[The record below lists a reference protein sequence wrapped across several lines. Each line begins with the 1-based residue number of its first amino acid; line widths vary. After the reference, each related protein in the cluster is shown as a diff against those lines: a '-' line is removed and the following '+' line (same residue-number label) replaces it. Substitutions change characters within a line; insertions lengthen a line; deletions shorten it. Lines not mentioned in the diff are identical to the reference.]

1 MLELITDRTARDV
14 ARLQELSA
22 IAWNNM
28 NAAEKAE
35 WSKGSKGAYN
45 FSDLNRVENAVQY
58 IAERLRKHN
67 YPVELLEVR
76 TWGATDVPT
85 LTDMTRYLENIRRIR
100 NAFVTLTTTPQV
112 PATMKNLTYTDA
124 NAIEQIL
131 FDVDLLMGNMI
142 SSFVQCGEVFG
153 GEL

>member
-1 MLELITDRTARDV
+1 VLELITDRTARDV
-14 ARLQELSA
+14 ARLQELNA
-22 IAWNNM
+22 IGWDNM
-28 NAAEKAE
+28 SDAEKAE
-35 WSKGSKGAYN
+35 WSQGSKGAYN
-45 FSDLNRVENAVQY
+45 FADLNRVENAVQY
-58 IAERLRKHN
+58 IAEHLREYN

-76 TWGATDVPT
+76 TWKAADVPT